1 MSADLKIPKGYAL
14 VWLDRSYDQRAKA
27 IIAFN
32 SCKGDLDDKLG
43 AAFAASVAASP
54 PPKAKRKTPSSLAK
68 QIEDAKAEYDRWT
81 PEKRASVK
89 LEGTSNLRLSRC
101 AASSDGDCSHPK
113 CPQLRDG
120 EPARSGRHCPA
131 DL

>member
-32 SCKGDLDDKLG
+32 TCTGDLDDKLG

-54 PPKAKRKTPSSLAK
+54 PMKAKRKTPSSLAT
-68 QIEDAKAEYDRWT
+68 QVADAQAEVATWS
-81 PEKRASVK
+81 PEKRAGVV
-89 LEGTSNLRLSRC
+89 LQG
-101 AASSDGDCSHPK
+101 SSDM
-113 CPQLRDG
+113 RDK
-120 EPARSGRHCPA
+120 SKS
-131 DL
+131 